1 MSEHEVLDDPAVLD
15 ELVEAVLADSHYA
28 IDTEFHREKT
38 YFPRVALVQIGWSG
52 GVALIDPL
60 AVDISPLARLFDSDA
75 TAVLHAADQDLEVF
89 QLECGT
95 VPSTMFDTQ
104 IAAGFLGMATPS
116 LAALHERWLGL
127 TLPKG
132 DRLTDW
138 LARPLRE
145 SQLDYAASDVSH
157 LLELHG
163 RLVAALEE
171 RGRREW
177 VDDECELSRSRDR
190 SGRDPDE
197 AWRRIKE
204 VRQLRG
210 KKLSVARSIAAWR
223 ERRAVEVDQPPRFVL
238 PDLAVVSISQR
249 LPKNADSL
257 RKGRGVDSRYLRN
270 GAGEAILQAVR
281 DGLQAEPPP
290 ARSNRA
296 AELDRGLRP
305 AITLVSAW
313 VSQLAR
319 DLEIDTAILAT
330 RSDIEAFLRGDDDAR
345 LATGWRADVAGAA
358 VRRLVDG
365 DAALAFDGKGGL
377 LLEDR
382 VGHN

>member
-1 MSEHEVLDDPAVLD
+1 MSEHEVLDDAVALD
-15 ELVEAVLADSHYA
+15 DLIDEVLSDSYYA

-60 AVDISPLARLFDSDA
+60 AVDISPLARLFDSAA

-95 VPSTMFDTQ
+95 VPSSMFDTQ
-104 IAAGFLGMATPS
+104 VAAGFLGMATPS
-116 LAALHERWLGL
+116 LAALHERWLGM

-145 SQLDYAASDVSH
+145 SQLDYAASDVAH
-157 LLELHG
+157 LLELHD

-171 RGRREW
+171 RGRCSW
-177 VDDECELSRSRDR
+177 VEDECELVRRRDR

-204 VRQLRG
+204 ARQLRG

-223 ERRAVEVDQPPRFVL
+223 ERRAIEVDQPSRFVL

-257 RKGRGVDSRYLRN
+257 RKSRGVDSRYLRN
-270 GAGEAILQAVR
+270 GAGEEILEAVR
-281 DGLQAEPPP
+281 EGLDASPPP
-290 ARSNRA
+290 ARPNRA
-296 AELDRGLRP
+296 GDLDRNLRP

-319 DLEIDTAILAT
+319 DLEVDTAILAT

-365 DAALAFDGKGGL
+365 DAALAFDGHGGL
-377 LLEDR
+377 VLEPR
-382 VGHN
+382 VGHD

>member
-1 MSEHEVLDDPAVLD
+1 MSEHEVLETAVELD
-15 ELVEAVLADSHYA
+15 ALVDAVAGESHYA

-38 YFPRVALVQIGWSG
+38 YFPHVALVQIGWSG

-60 AVDISPLARLFDSDA
+60 AVDIAPLARLFDGDG

-95 VPSTMFDTQ
+95 MPARMFDTQ
-104 IAAGFLGMATPS
+104 VAAGFLGMATPS

-127 TLPKG
+127 SLPKG

-145 SQLDYAASDVSH
+145 SQLDYAASDVAH
-157 LLELHG
+157 LLGLHD
-163 RLVAALEE
+163 RLVSALDE
-171 RGRREW
+171 RGRLSW
-177 VDDECELSRSRDR
+177 VEDECEIVRKRDR

-204 VRQLRG
+204 ARQLRG

-223 ERRAVEVDQPPRFVL
+223 ERRAVELDQPPRFVL
-238 PDLAVVSISQR
+238 PDLAVVSVSQR
-249 LPKNADSL
+249 LPKNIDAL
-257 RKGRGVDSRYLRN
+257 RKARGLDSRYLRN
-270 GAGEAILQAVR
+270 GAGDQILDAVR
-281 DGLQAEPPP
+281 QGRDADPPI
-290 ARSNRA
+290 ARANRSG
-296 AELDRGLRP
+296 ELDRTLRP

-319 DLEIDTAILAT
+319 DLEIDAAILAT
-330 RSDIEAFLRGDDDAR
+330 RSDIEAFLRGDTDAR
-345 LATGWRADVAGAA
+345 LATGWRVEVAGEA
-358 VRRLVDG
+358 VKELVG
-365 DAALAFDGKGGL
+365 GEAALAFDGKGGL
-377 LLEDR
+377 VLEPR
-382 VGHN
+382 VRSD